1 MTKPVPLGNGWELV
15 DLDCWDV
22 SPFGVSAKV
31 LAKIRVIDLVWLV
44 FGYQIFFRFVGF
56 ISGVMDENTKPGF
69 VSGWSAL
76 GDLVIPVFAELEF
89 RIDVDDY
96 APIAI

>member
-1 MTKPVPLGNGWELV
+1 MTKPVADGNGWELV
-15 DLDCWDV
+15 DLDSWDV

-31 LAKIRVIDLVWLV
+31 LTKIRVIDFVRLV

-56 ISGVMDENTKPGF
+56 VGSVMDQNAKPGF

-76 GDLVIPVFAELEF
+76 GDLVIPVLAELEF
-89 RIDVDDY
+89 RVDVDDY
-96 APIAI
+96 ATIAI